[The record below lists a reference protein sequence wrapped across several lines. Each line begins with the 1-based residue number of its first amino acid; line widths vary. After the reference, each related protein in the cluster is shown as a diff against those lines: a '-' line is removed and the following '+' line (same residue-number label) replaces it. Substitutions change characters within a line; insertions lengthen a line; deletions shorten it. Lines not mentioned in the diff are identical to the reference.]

1 MIGKRL
7 YIYYSL
13 LLVILCTWFS
23 TESAPPMPLR
33 IIFLSA
39 LVIPAFYK
47 NTNLLV
53 PVITCFTALAYYGF
67 SRSYMPTEK
76 SIYLLITIILLL
88 FNIHRLGRF
97 QRPPILLLVFCSYI
111 LIVDLFTGE
120 NLEEIDYSILIITL
134 SFYLVSLDGYEKNL
148 YMVGFLIVTL
158 ILSLYFF
165 TYGQSSAVEV
175 SETGRR
181 YWRDP
186 NYLGNVCSMG
196 LIFAYNVLVN
206 KLTSSKLFKR
216 LCFVTVAVGMLMLV
230 MNASRGAFLS
240 MTVALVIITL
250 FSKVKLKTKISMVIL
265 IVLAV
270 FLMYSFGAFDVLSD
284 RIMNEDDDTGNGRT
298 IIWEAKMLGYLDLSM
313 FEKLFGIGYKGGF
326 YLAIPGG
333 YGFHNDY
340 LAFLVDY
347 GLVGLILFISLLF
360 YPIKLVWNN
369 PSKRIVVLSLIL
381 FLMTCCATLEPFTMG
396 YLTYWYFYML
406 IVLYSRWS
414 NYSSQRGAFK

>member
-1 MIGKRL
+1 M
-7 YIYYSL
+7 
-13 LLVILCTWFS
+13 FF
-23 TESAPPMPLR
+23 R
-33 IIFLSA
+33 IIFLIA
-39 LVIPAFYK
+39 LVIPIFYK
-47 NTNLLV
+47 TTNLFV
-53 PVITCFTALAYYGF
+53 PVITCFTTLAYYGF
-67 SRSYMPTEK
+67 SHSYMPTEK
-76 SIYLLITIILLL
+76 YIYLLMTIMLFL
-88 FNIHRLGRF
+88 FNIHRLRYF
-97 QRPPILLLVFCSYI
+97 QRPPILLIFFCVYI
-111 LIVDLFTGE
+111 LTVDLFMGGSFA
-120 NLEEIDYSILIITL
+120 EIDFSILIITF
-134 SFYLVSLDGYEKNL
+134 SFYLVSLDGDSKDTYIL
-148 YMVGFLIVTL
+148 GFIIITL

-165 TYGQSSAVEV
+165 TYGQSSVVEV

-196 LIFAYNVLVN
+196 LILAYNVIVN

-216 LCFVTVAVGMLMLV
+216 LCYITVSVGMLMIV

-240 MTVALVIITL
+240 MSVAMVVITL
-250 FSKVKLKTKISMVIL
+250 FSKIKLKTKVGMTIL

-270 FLMYSFGAFDVLSD
+270 FIMYSFGAFDVLNN

-298 IIWEAKMLGYLDLSM
+298 VIWEAKMLGYLNLPTI
-313 FEKLFGIGYKGGF
+313 EKIFGIGHDGGF
-326 YLAIPGG
+326 NLAILGG

-369 PSKRIVVLSLIL
+369 PSQRIIVVSLVL

-414 NYSSQRGAFK
+414 NYSPKARFVLK